1 MTRIM
6 KRFLKLTV
14 LLIIVFAA
22 PSCKKGYLD
31 INENT
36 NSATSSSPELVL
48 PATLNNTA
56 SNFITYF
63 NYGAWMAGYQANAGG
78 YSFSGSTYFTYN
90 WNSGTNNGLFN
101 SAFSDLRSF
110 QYIITS
116 TSGVNKYVL
125 FNSVARIMKSYYYQ
139 ILVDEYGNV
148 PYTEGLAG
156 IDNLTP
162 HYDDA
167 ATIYKSLVTEIDAA
181 IVQLKANG
189 SSTVVTALGSAD
201 VMFGGDITKWIQF
214 ANNIKL
220 RILTRA
226 QDGPLASFVSTA
238 FGTFSSEGF
247 LTDDVL
253 INPGFVSTSARQN
266 PIWNTYH
273 STYTGSNGSYAA
285 QQIPTRWIF
294 SFYNGT
300 KLADGT
306 RGALIYKNYAAG
318 TTPIN
323 QLGNETN
330 VSSWISGYPAWYI
343 GTATGLNAPAVQG
356 IIKSRVMGQL
366 IMPAAETYFLLAE
379 AALKGHA
386 LSGDA
391 ATNFDNGIRASYNY
405 LQKSGTTT
413 TSATTAVL
421 DAYLTAYKTANA
433 GSYLVN
439 YSLASTA
446 AQRLE
451 AIITQ
456 KYIALNFVDGFEA
469 WQEYKR
475 TGYPA
480 ISGTAAT
487 TTFVSLQ
494 SSATS
499 TDRLP
504 VRNLYPTTE
513 YNLNPNVPTGL
524 NVYTSKIFWDV
535 NTN

>member
-1 MTRIM
+1 M
-6 KRFLKLTV
+6 KRLLKLSIILITAFTV
-14 LLIIVFAA
+14 Q
-22 PSCKKGYLD
+22 SCKKSYLD

-36 NSATSSSPELVL
+36 NSATSSSPNLVL
-48 PATLNNTA
+48 PAVLNNTA

-78 YSFSGSTYFTYN
+78 YSFTGSTFFTYN

-101 SAFSDLRSF
+101 SAFTDLRSY

-116 TSGVNKYVL
+116 TTGVNKYVL
-125 FNSVARIMKSYYYQ
+125 YNAVARIMKSYYYQ

-156 IDNLTP
+156 VDNLTP

-167 ATIYKSLVTEIDAA
+167 ATVYKSLVTEIDAA
-181 IVQLKANG
+181 IKDLQTYG
-189 SSTVVTALGSAD
+189 SSSVVSALGSAD
-201 VMFGGDITKWIQF
+201 IVFKGDATKWIKF

-226 QDGPLASFVSTA
+226 QAGTLAAYATSA
-238 FGTFSSEGF
+238 FGTFSAEGF
-247 LTDDVL
+247 LTEDVT
-253 INPGFVSTSARQN
+253 INPGYVSTSARQN
-266 PIWNTYH
+266 PLWNTYH
-273 STYTGSNGSYAA
+273 SSYTGSNGAYAA

-300 KLADGT
+300 KLSDAT

-343 GTATGLNAPAVQG
+343 GVGTALNAPETQG

-379 AALKGHA
+379 AALNGHT

-391 ATNFDNGIRASYNY
+391 ATNFDNGIKASYNY
-405 LQKSGTTT
+405 LQKTGAST
-413 TSATTAVL
+413 TSATAAVL
-421 DAYLTAYKTANA
+421 DAYLTAYKTANT
-433 GSYLVN
+433 GNYLVN
-439 YSLASTA
+439 YSAATTA

-456 KYIALNFVDGFEA
+456 KYIALNFVNGYEA

-480 ISGTAAT
+480 ISGTGAT

-499 TDRLP
+499 ADKLP

-524 NVYTSKIFWDV
+524 SAYTSKIFWDV
-535 NTN
+535 N

>member
-1 MTRIM
+1 M
-6 KRFLKLTV
+6 KRLLKLSIILITV
-14 LLIIVFAA
+14 FIVQ
-22 PSCKKGYLD
+22 SCKKSYLD

-36 NSATSSSPELVL
+36 NSATSSSPNLVL
-48 PATLNNTA
+48 PAVLNNTA

-78 YSFSGSTYFTYN
+78 YSFTGSTFFTYN

-101 SAFSDLRSF
+101 SAFTDLRSY

-116 TSGVNKYVL
+116 TTGVNKYVL
-125 FNSVARIMKSYYYQ
+125 YNAVARIMKSYYYQ

-156 IDNLTP
+156 VDNLTP

-167 ATIYKSLVTEIDAA
+167 ATVYKSLVSEIDAA
-181 IVQLKANG
+181 IKDLQTYG
-189 SSTVVTALGSAD
+189 SSSVVNALGSAD
-201 VMFGGDITKWIQF
+201 IVFKGDATKWIKF

-226 QDGPLASFVSTA
+226 QAGTLAAYTTSA
-238 FGTFSSEGF
+238 FGTFSAEGF
-247 LTDDVL
+247 LTEDVT
-253 INPGFVSTSARQN
+253 INPGYVSTSARQN
-266 PIWNTYH
+266 PLWNTYH
-273 STYTGSNGSYAA
+273 SSYTGSNGAYAA

-294 SFYNGT
+294 SFYNGS
-300 KLADGT
+300 KLSDAT
-306 RGALIYKNYAAG
+306 RGALIYKNYVAG

-343 GTATGLNAPAVQG
+343 GVGTALNAPESQG

-379 AALKGHA
+379 AALNGHTLA
-386 LSGDA
+386 GDA
-391 ATNFDNGIRASYNY
+391 VTNFDNGIKASYNY
-405 LQKSGTTT
+405 LQKTGAST
-413 TSATTAVL
+413 TSATNAVL

-433 GSYLVN
+433 GNYLVN
-439 YSLASTA
+439 YSAASTA

-456 KYIALNFVDGFEA
+456 KYIALNFVDGYEA

-480 ISGTAAT
+480 ISGTGAT

-499 TDRLP
+499 ADKLP

-524 NVYTSKIFWDV
+524 SAYTSKIFWDV
-535 NTN
+535 N

>member
-1 MTRIM
+1 M

-14 LLIIVFAA
+14 LLTIIFAA
-22 PSCKKGYLD
+22 PGCKKEYLD
-31 INENT
+31 INSNT

-78 YSFSGSTYFTYN
+78 YSFSGSTFFTYN

-101 SAFSDLRSF
+101 SAFTDLRSF

-125 FNSVARIMKSYYYQ
+125 FNAVARIMKSYYYQ

-156 IDNLTP
+156 TDNLTP

-167 ATIYKSLVTEIDAA
+167 ATIYKSLVSEIDAA

-189 SSTVVTALGSAD
+189 TSTVVKALGSAD
-201 VMFGGDITKWIQF
+201 VMFGGDVTKWIQF

-226 QDGPLASFVSTA
+226 QDGPLASFAATA

-247 LTDDVL
+247 LTSDVL
-253 INPGFVSTSARQN
+253 IDPGYVSTSARQN
-266 PIWNTYH
+266 PLWNTYH
-273 STYTGSNGSYAA
+273 SSYTGSNGAYAA
-285 QQIPTRWIF
+285 QQIPTKWIF

-300 KLADGT
+300 KLSDAT
-306 RGALIYKNYAAG
+306 RGALIYKNFAAN
-318 TTPIN
+318 TTPTN
-323 QLGNETN
+323 QLGNESN
-330 VSSWISGYPAWYI
+330 VPSWISGYPAWYI
-343 GTATGLNAPAVQG
+343 GVGTALSAPAAQG

-379 AALKGHA
+379 AALKGHT

-413 TSATTAVL
+413 TSASSTVL

-433 GSYLVN
+433 SSYLVN
-439 YSLASTA
+439 YSLATTN

-456 KYIALNFVDGFEA
+456 KYIALNFVNGFEA

-480 ISGTAAT
+480 ISGTGAT

-494 SSATS
+494 SSATT

-524 NVYTSKIFWDV
+524 SAYTSKIFWDV

>member
-1 MTRIM
+1 
-6 KRFLKLTV
+6 
-14 LLIIVFAA
+14 
-22 PSCKKGYLD
+22 
-31 INENT
+31 
-36 NSATSSSPELVL
+36 VL
-48 PATLNNTA
+48 PAVLNSTA
-56 SNFITYF
+56 SNFITYY

-78 YSFSGSTYFTYN
+78 YSFTGSTYFTYN
-90 WNSGTNNGLFN
+90 WNSSANNGLFN
-101 SAFSDLRSF
+101 NAFTDLRSY

-116 TSGVNKYVL
+116 TTGVSKYVL
-125 FNSVARIMKSYYYQ
+125 FNAVSRIMKSYYYQ

-181 IVQLKANG
+181 IKDLQTYG
-189 SSTVVTALGSAD
+189 SSTVVTSLGSAD
-201 VMFGGDITKWIQF
+201 IVFKGDATKWIKF

-226 QDGPLASFVSTA
+226 QAGTLASYATSA
-238 FGTFSSEGF
+238 FGTFSAEGF
-247 LTDDVL
+247 LTEDVI
-253 INPGFVSTSARQN
+253 INPGYVSTSARQN
-266 PIWNTYH
+266 PLWNTYH

-300 KLADGT
+300 KLSDAS
-306 RGALIYKNYAAG
+306 RGALMYKNYAAG

-323 QLGNETN
+323 QLGNESN

-343 GTATGLNAPAVQG
+343 GTGTGTSAVETQG
-356 IIKSRVMGQL
+356 ILKSRVMGQL

-379 AALKGHA
+379 AALNGYV

-391 ATNFDNGIRASYNY
+391 QTNFENGIKASYNY
-405 LQKSGTTT
+405 LQKSGTSV
-413 TSATTAVL
+413 TSATDAVL
-421 DAYLTAYKTANA
+421 NSYLTAYKAANS

-439 YSLASTA
+439 YSLATTNV
-446 AQRLE
+446 QRLE

-456 KYIALNFVDGFEA
+456 KYIALNFVNGFEA

-475 TGYPA
+475 TGYPT
-480 ISGTAAT
+480 ISGTTAT
-487 TTFVSLQ
+487 STFVSLQ
-494 SSATS
+494 SSAT
-499 TDRLP
+499 TADRLP
-504 VRNLYPTTE
+504 VRNIYPTTE
-513 YNLNPNVPTGL
+513 YNLNPNVPSGL
-524 NVYTSKIFWDV
+524 SAYTSKIFWDA
-535 NTN
+535 N

>member
-1 MTRIM
+1 M
-6 KRFLKLTV
+6 KRLLKLSIILITV
-14 LLIIVFAA
+14 FIVQ
-22 PSCKKGYLD
+22 SCKKSYLD

-36 NSATSSSPELVL
+36 NSATSSSPNLVL
-48 PATLNNTA
+48 PAVLNNTA

-78 YSFSGSTYFTYN
+78 YSFTGSTFFTYN

-101 SAFSDLRSF
+101 SAFTDLRSY

-116 TSGVNKYVL
+116 TTGVNKYVL
-125 FNSVARIMKSYYYQ
+125 YNAVARIMKSYYYQ

-156 IDNLTP
+156 VDNLTP

-167 ATIYKSLVTEIDAA
+167 ATVYKSLVSEIDAA
-181 IVQLKANG
+181 IKDLQTYG
-189 SSTVVTALGSAD
+189 SSSVVNALGSAD
-201 VMFGGDITKWIQF
+201 IVFKGDATKWIKF

-226 QDGPLASFVSTA
+226 QAGTLAAYTTSA
-238 FGTFSSEGF
+238 FGTFSAEGF
-247 LTDDVL
+247 LTEDVT
-253 INPGFVSTSARQN
+253 INPGYVNTSARQN
-266 PIWNTYH
+266 PLWNTYH
-273 STYTGSNGSYAA
+273 SSYTGSNGAYAA

-294 SFYNGT
+294 SFYNGS
-300 KLADGT
+300 KLSDAT
-306 RGALIYKNYAAG
+306 RGALIYKNYVAG

-343 GTATGLNAPAVQG
+343 GVGTALNAPESQG

-379 AALKGHA
+379 AALNGHTLA
-386 LSGDA
+386 GDA
-391 ATNFDNGIRASYNY
+391 VTNFDNGIKASYNY
-405 LQKSGTTT
+405 LQKTGAST
-413 TSATTAVL
+413 TSATNAVL

-433 GSYLVN
+433 GNYLVN
-439 YSLASTA
+439 YSAASTA

-451 AIITQ
+451 AIIKQ
-456 KYIALNFVDGFEA
+456 KYIALNFVDGYEA

-480 ISGTAAT
+480 ISGTGAT

-499 TDRLP
+499 ADKLP

-524 NVYTSKIFWDV
+524 SAYTSKIFWDV
-535 NTN
+535 N

>member
-1 MTRIM
+1 MKRIM
-6 KRFLKLTV
+6 KRLLKLTI
-14 LLIIVFAA
+14 LSIIIFTAT
-22 PSCKKGYLD
+22 SCKKYLD
-31 INENT
+31 VNENT
-36 NSATSSSPELVL
+36 NAATESSPNLVL
-48 PATLNNTA
+48 PAALNNTA

-78 YSFSGSTYFTYN
+78 YSFTGSTYFTYN

-101 SAFSDLRSF
+101 SAYTDLRSY
-110 QYIITS
+110 QYIIKS
-116 TSGVNKYVL
+116 TTGVNKFVL
-125 FNSVARIMKSYYYQ
+125 FNAVSRVMKSYYYQ

-148 PYTEGLAG
+148 PYSEGLAG
-156 IDNLTP
+156 TDNLTP

-167 ATIYKSLVTEIDAA
+167 STIYKSLVTEIDAA
-181 IVQLKANG
+181 IKDLQTYG
-189 SSTVVTALGSAD
+189 SSSVVTTLGSAD
-201 VMFGGDITKWIQF
+201 VMFKGDATKWIKF

-226 QDGPLASFVSTA
+226 QAGTLASYAASGFN
-238 FGTFSSEGF
+238 TFSAEGF
-247 LTDDVL
+247 LTEDIT
-253 INPGFVSTSARQN
+253 INPGYVSTSARQN
-266 PIWNTYH
+266 PIWNAYH

-285 QQIPTRWIF
+285 QQIPTRWIYA
-294 SFYNGT
+294 FYNGT
-300 KLADGT
+300 KLSDAN
-306 RGALIYKNYAAG
+306 RGALLYKNFAAG

-323 QLGNETN
+323 QLGNETS

-343 GTATGLNAPAVQG
+343 GTATALNAPETQG

-379 AALKGHA
+379 AALNGHL

-391 ATNFDNGIRASYNY
+391 GTNFENGIKASYNY

-413 TSATTAVL
+413 TSAT
-421 DAYLTAYKTANA
+421 DAALTTYLTAYKTANA
-433 GSYLVN
+433 TSYLVN
-439 YSLASTA
+439 YSLATTN

-456 KYIALNFVDGFEA
+456 KYIALNFVNGYEA
-469 WQEYKR
+469 WQEFKR

-494 SSATS
+494 SSAS
-499 TDRLP
+499 SADRLP

-513 YNLNPNVPTGL
+513 YNLNPNVPAGL
-524 NVYTSKIFWDV
+524 NAYTSKIFWDV
-535 NTN
+535 N